1 VVYRQNGPDEIRN
14 GESYFEE
21 LRQRQVDQIL
31 QSFDPSYDKDQLR
44 TQLWRAVALVPQ
56 QEPLG
61 VETLGAS
68 TECKGTGVCT
78 KLIVLEYKYPDC
90 WILFRVIVSN
100 QSGQNAI
107 TDLTPSLVAVGF
119 KAVVGLHF
127 DEIEN
132 HPFTM
137 KEGV

>member
-1 VVYRQNGPDEIRN
+1 M
-14 GESYFEE
+14 
-21 LRQRQVDQIL
+21 
-31 QSFDPSYDKDQLR
+31 
-44 TQLWRAVALVPQ
+44 
-56 QEPLG
+56 
-61 VETLGAS
+61 
-68 TECKGTGVCT
+68 
-78 KLIVLEYKYPDC
+78 
-90 WILFRVIVSN
+90 VSN

-119 KAVVGLHF
+119 KAVVVLHF